1 MPSLV
6 REALGQSLLRSLQ
19 RKVLLAVL
27 KVLFDYE
34 CRGQQNV
41 PYTGPAVVASN
52 HPSYLDGVLLSVKVK
67 RPIRFMA
74 WEKLF
79 KVPIVGALL
88 RSFGAFPVNPVRG
101 KGGEAYEKAKA
112 LVAAG
117 KVVGIFPEGRRSH
130 SPGMEPTVRGGA
142 ARLSLETGA
151 PLVPATITGAYRAWP
166 YLRALPRPARIRVRF
181 HEPIDPRAYAGMTE
195 GEAVAEMLV
204 EWRRRVDRSLK
215 PGARADRRKVSLYT
229 RPSPP
234 PRFHELA
241 LPIVVSLVLFYRSL
255 SWWYQAVP
263 VAYVAYLFA
272 DAWFLPQ
279 RRRLKWLRN
288 VSPLL
293 LTLVFG
299 PSVLEALRLP
309 EIAAGRALCALLAG
323 SVLPYFYERAT
334 IALGY
339 LRGLVFAILLELL
352 ALHVAPSPFGP
363 HVALPLFAG
372 AYAWSQ
378 RTAFW
383 RYALPFL
390 TMYALGATW
399 YMGGRPPMMIHV
411 AAGVG
416 AWLLTLL
423 WPYRAERAAIAP
435 Q

>member
-6 REALGQSLLRSLQ
+6 REALGQSFRSFQ
-19 RKVLLAVL
+19 RKIVLAVL

-34 CRGQQNV
+34 CRGQQNI
-41 PYTGPAVVASN
+41 PYTGPAVIASN
-52 HPSYLDGVLLSVKVK
+52 HPSYLDGVLLSAKAK

-79 KVPIVGALL
+79 KVPIVGFLL

-101 KGGEAYEKAKA
+101 KGREAFEKAKA

-130 SPGMEPTVRGGA
+130 SAEMDPPVRGGA

-151 PLVPATITGAYRAWP
+151 PLIPAPITGAYRAWP
-166 YLRALPRPARIRVRF
+166 HLRSLPRPAHIRVRF
-181 HEPIDPRAYAGMTE
+181 HEPIDPKAYAGLTE
-195 GEAVAEMLV
+195 AVAVAEMLV

-215 PGARADRRKVSLYT
+215 PGARADRRKVALYL

-234 PRFHELA
+234 PRLHELA
-241 LPIVVSLVLFYRSL
+241 LPVIVALVLFYRSL
-255 SWWYQAVP
+255 SWWYQVVP
-263 VAYVAYLFA
+263 AAYVAYLFA

-288 VSPLL
+288 ISPLL
-293 LTLVFG
+293 FTLAFG

-309 EIAAGRALCALLAG
+309 EAAAGRALAALLAG

-334 IALGY
+334 IAIGY
-339 LRGLVFAILLELL
+339 MRGLVFAILLELL
-352 ALHVAPSPFGP
+352 ALHVAPSPFGA
-363 HVALPLFAG
+363 HVSLPLFA
-372 AYAWSQ
+372 ALYAWSQ

-399 YMGGRPPMMIHV
+399 YMGGRPPLLIHI

-416 AWLLTLL
+416 AWALTLL
-423 WPYRAERAAIAP
+423 WPHRTERVPLSPPA
-435 Q
+435 